1 MTLSQLAHHV
11 AHETPGGRS
20 LPCFLSITLL
30 TPSFT
35 HSTLHRFAPL
45 LSFGG
50 LRPRH
55 SRHSQW
61 FGFSN
66 AAEEALGDNGG
77 GNNCFEARCIY
88 SEGCSDING
97 NGTYFTIITIMMCVC
112 SFCVFFYTMSVMSK
126 MKRKKKLTRNATST
140 AMVFNA
146 LSSVMWLPISLGY
159 SLAIWLGNWHISD
172 NMASASIPFL
182 FSFIGIA
189 YMNISIIWIQV
200 ASASKSMRQAS
211 SNLSKKAWLYV
222 AVTSVL
228 IVVVMMTLCVSSQF
242 GMALSTLCAEIMYLQ
257 LRFRYSMGC
266 LLHCVVRCGVNEGF
280 SLDVLSGS

>member
-1 MTLSQLAHHV
+1 MAPCLFSSYKYHFAHSSSAPHCTAPHRTTTLI
-11 AHETPGGRS
+11 P
-20 LPCFLSITLL
+20 
-30 TPSFT
+30 
-35 HSTLHRFAPL
+35 
-45 LSFGG
+45 FGG
-50 LRPRH
+50 LRSRH

-66 AAEEALGDNGG
+66 AAEQALGDNGG
-77 GNNCFEARCIY
+77 GDNCFEARCIY
-88 SEGCSDING
+88 SEGCSDINS
-97 NGTYFTIITIMMCVC
+97 NGVYFTIITVLMCFC
-112 SFCVFFYTMSVMSK
+112 SITVFFYTMGVISN

-159 SLAIWLGNWHISD
+159 GLAIWIGNWHISD

-211 SNLSKKAWLYV
+211 ANLSKKAWLYV
-222 AVTSVL
+222 TVTSTI
-228 IVVVMMTLCVSSQF
+228 IVVVMMTLCVSGQF
-242 GMALSTLCAEIMYLQ
+242 GMALSTLCAEL
-257 LRFRYSMGC
+257 F
-266 LLHCVVRCGVNEGF
+266 
-280 SLDVLSGS
+280 VLAVEIPV